1 LKGDIVVVGGGV
13 AGLTAALLLRRKF
26 PDAGITLVERARSFG
41 GLLTT
46 YDYGR
51 FGPFDCGMHWITE
64 TGIKEIDD
72 LYLDLLPEQDWVFLE
87 GAQRDLSGLFYRGR
101 LQTNTQY
108 PDLRH
113 LPSEDYQAC
122 LGDFFANLN
131 RPRADGNASFLDFA
145 RSRFGAK
152 VAESVIAPIAAK
164 VHGADAEVLDPMA
177 RYLPL
182 LDRITLF
189 DEDIFLNLMQS
200 PELRTRLA
208 FPEQRRLP
216 LSYASGRRSYYPRR
230 YGIGRVIDAM
240 VAQLQEANVE
250 LLTGSRISAFDLHDS
265 TIRRV
270 EIEDAAGEKRMVEP
284 AGLVLWTVDAAA
296 LATGLGLPL
305 PKRTPPRRRTII
317 VSMLLKQPPRM
328 ADLYCFFC
336 GDAPF
341 ATYRVTNFTAF
352 CPAAPRNDGYPI
364 SVELLVDLN
373 DKRSPNEFAQ
383 QAGEEI
389 LAFGLIG
396 SPEEVVFARAE
407 PLASGFPSMARGSIR
422 GLEEIREMIEDKKIS
437 NLLRGGIL
445 AKKNQFFQHDVLID
459 IHQKVA
465 AI

>member
-1 LKGDIVVVGGGV
+1 LKGDIVVVGGGI

-26 PDAGITLVERARSFG
+26 PSAGITLVERAASFG

-51 FGPFDCGMHWITE
+51 AGRFDCGMHWITE

-72 LYLDLLPEQDWVFLE
+72 LYLNLLPEQDWVFLE
-87 GAQRDLSGLFYRGR
+87 GVKRDLSGLFYRGR

-113 LPSEDYQAC
+113 SPSEEYQAY

-131 RPRADGNASFLDFA
+131 RPKQDGDGSFLDFA

-152 VAESVIAPIAAK
+152 IAERVIAPIAAK
-164 VHGADAEVLDPMA
+164 VHGAEADALDPMA

-189 DEDIFLNLMQS
+189 DEEVFLNLMQS

-216 LSYASGRRSYYPRR
+216 QSFASGRRSYYPRN
-230 YGIGRVIDAM
+230 YGIARVIDALTAALRQAD
-240 VAQLQEANVE
+240 VT
-250 LLTGSRISAFDLHDS
+250 LLTGSRISNFGLGDS
-265 TIRRV
+265 EIRQV
-270 EIEDAAGEKRMVEP
+270 EIEDAAGERRVIDP
-284 AGLVLWTVDAAA
+284 VGLVFWTVDAAP
-296 LATGLGLPL
+296 LAMGLGLPL
-305 PKRTPPRRRTII
+305 PKRTPPRRRTVI
-317 VSMLLKQPPRM
+317 VSMLLQAPPRM

-341 ATYRVTNFTAF
+341 ATYRVTNFSAF
-352 CPAAPRNDGYPI
+352 CPEAPRHDGYPI
-364 SVELLVDLN
+364 CVELLVDFN
-373 DKRSPNEFAQ
+373 DGRNASDFAQ

-389 LAFGLIG
+389 LAFGLVG
-396 SPEEVVFARAE
+396 SPEEINFARAE
-407 PLASGFPSMARGSIR
+407 PLAAGFPSLGRESIL
-422 GLEEIREMIEDKKIS
+422 GLEKIREAIEDRKIP

-445 AKKNQFFQHDVLID
+445 ARKNQFFQHDVLID
-459 IHQKVA
+459 IHQKITAV
-465 AI
+465 